1 MKKKV
6 NPNKIPLLNCKP
18 DFHKISEVASDK
30 ATLIAWA
37 EVLGALADF
46 PNMCTEKMQQVWAD
60 ANKAAVRVHH
70 QKDVEF
76 WTPKIEEIA
85 GIRLPYTLAS
95 LSDIHT
101 KGELNRAM
109 RKIER
114 KALVFAYTIIGQ
126 QFVEKEL
133 LPLGDVGRVFQK
145 ADSLDKEIAD
155 QRITIDTS
163 CLLFDFLYYM
173 QDKENLN
180 EFWFSKRMWES
191 SRKLWVSTRHSRV
204 GSQPM
209 SGDR

>member
-18 DFHKISEVASDK
+18 DFHKISEIASDK

-46 PNMCTEKMQQVWAD
+46 PNMCTEKMQQLWAD
-60 ANKAAVRVHH
+60 TNKAAVRVHH
-70 QKDVEF
+70 QKDVEL
-76 WTPKIEEIA
+76 WIPKIEEIA
-85 GIRLPYTLAS
+85 GIRLPYTVAS
-95 LSDIHT
+95 LSDVHT

-114 KALVFAYTIIGQ
+114 KALVFAYAIIGQ

-133 LPLGDVGRVFQK
+133 LPLEDVGRVFQK

-155 QRITIDTS
+155 QRITINDLLEMLRDEYGLELATS
-163 CLLFDFLYYM
+163 
-173 QDKENLN
+173 NVGV
-180 EFWFSKRMWES
+180 
-191 SRKLWVSTRHSRV
+191 KLTKYE
-204 GSQPM
+204 
-209 SGDR
+209 